1 MKLKVVGSTSKG
13 NCYLIQ
19 NGDHY
24 LALDAGVPW
33 KKVEIACEFQVSKI
47 DACLVSHHHGD
58 HIKYDHSFLN
68 RGIPVY
74 SNWDTAQIY
83 YDETRKHIRML
94 SERMPYRVAG
104 GYRVVAF
111 NVPHENVMNT
121 AYMITFDSG
130 EKLLYMTDFEYC
142 PYDLSAYGINHFL
155 IAVNHS
161 EEIPEEANAREHRL
175 RGHSSLEVVKNFLK
189 VSATKDCKSVIACH
203 LSNIYADPDKIEKE
217 IKEVVGNDVMVTIAE
232 NAKTI
237 EL

>member
-33 KKVEIACEFQVSKI
+33 RNVRIACEFQVSKI
-47 DACLVSHHHGD
+47 DACLVSHSHGD
-58 HIKYDHSFLN
+58 HIKYATDFIRN
-68 RGIPVY
+68 GIPVY
-74 SNWDTAQIY
+74 SNEDTAKVFK
-83 YDETRKHIRML
+83 DKTGKHIRFL
-94 SERMPYRVAG
+94 SERVPYRIAG
-104 GYRVVAF
+104 GYRVVTF
-111 NVPHENVMNT
+111 KVPHEDVMNI
-121 AYMITFDSG
+121 AYMITFDNG

-142 PYDLSAYGINHFL
+142 PYDLSAYGIKHFL

-175 RGHSSLEVVKNFLK
+175 RGHSSLEVVKDFLK
-189 VSATKDCKSVIACH
+189 VSVTKDCKSVIACH
-203 LSNIYADPDKIEKE
+203 LSNIYADPDKIETE
-217 IKEVVGNDVMVTIAE
+217 IKEVVGNNVMVTIAE